1 MRRKPD
7 SGFPG
12 GSARRI
18 RLGSGREDMTGFE
31 RDSGSDRPDFE
42 ERHYSVQQ
50 LADAWG
56 LSPDFVRRT
65 FEREPGVTQWVQQAR
80 GRRRYRVL
88 RIPESVAVRVYRR
101 ALAAA
106 DEEKSPYAF

>member
-1 MRRKPD
+1 MRRK
-7 SGFPG
+7 
-12 GSARRI
+12 
-18 RLGSGREDMTGFE
+18 
-31 RDSGSDRPDFE
+31 RDSGCRGGSSRRVSHGSNREEIADFERPSGRDRPDFE

-101 ALAAA
+101 ALSAAG
-106 DEEKSPYAF
+106 SSRG